1 MSPQDDARYIRE
13 LETRC
18 ALLERAFLIQEK
30 RVWSQDMLKKLER
43 GAFMGGAPERE
54 KARARALLEGNLRV
68 AREVLDDLAADL
80 GYEGQS
86 AIKLLDPEFVY
97 GARSEE
103 LSPGLTEQLRRLDA
117 REQESGSAHVQA
129 MFRDLKTRHDEYLR
143 EVQQQVRRDVELHS
157 IFEAMAVE

>member
-1 MSPQDDARYIRE
+1 MSAQDDRHIRE

-18 ALLERAFLIQEK
+18 TLLERAFLIQEK

-43 GAFMGGAPERE
+43 GAFMAGAPEGE
-54 KARARALLEGNLRV
+54 KARTRALLEGNLRV
-68 AREVLDDLAADL
+68 SKELLDALAAEL

-86 AIKLLDPEFVY
+86 AHKLLDPEFVY
-97 GARSEE
+97 GAPREE
-103 LSPGLTEQLRRLDA
+103 VSARLDEQLRSLDA
-117 REQESGSAHVQA
+117 RERESGCAHVRA
-129 MFRDLKTRHDEYLR
+129 MFRDLKVRHDDYLR